1 MANPFDFSS
10 GAILTAAQLNEIGKP
25 VAYTPTFTNLTV
37 GSGSIR
43 AFYTEVNK
51 VVVFGGTLTFAA
63 DTSID
68 GSLVSMTLPV
78 ATDTTS
84 YNYGAYTLNIMCQYA
99 DASGNAYYLGQGRVK
114 SVSDFYCYYN
124 TTPAHVG
131 SYLANVTATTP
142 FTWTTSDWIIWKGTY
157 RAAE

>member
-10 GAILTAAQLNEIGKP
+10 GAVLTAAQLNEIGKP

-63 DTSID
+63 DTTID
-68 GSLVSMTLPV
+68 STLVSMTLPV

-84 YNYGAYTLNIMCQYA
+84 YNYGAYTLNIMCLYV
-99 DASGNAYYLGQGRVK
+99 DASAGLYYLGQGRVK
-114 SVSDFYCYYN
+114 SVNDFYCYYERN
-124 TTPAHVG
+124 SG
-131 SYLANVTATTP
+131 NYNYLSNVTSTTP